1 MRLVLQLVK
10 RLLRHIMC
18 IWNLAP
24 VLLLLEIWAL
34 VRVLVICILVAII
47 VLNSVWEGAINYVMT
62 LP

>member
-10 RLLRHIMC
+10 QLLRHIMC

-34 VRVLVICILVAII
+34 VRVLVICILVAIVI
-47 VLNSVWEGAINYVMT
+47 LSSAWEGAINYVMT

>member
-10 RLLRHIMC
+10 QLLRHIMC

-34 VRVLVICILVAII
+34 VRVLVICILVATV
-47 VLNSVWEGAINYVMT
+47 VLSSVWEGAINYVMT

>member
-1 MRLVLQLVK
+1 MLLVLQLVK
-10 RLLRHIMC
+10 QLLRHIMC

-34 VRVLVICILVAII
+34 VRVLVICILVAIVI
-47 VLNSVWEGAINYVMT
+47 LSSAWEGASNYVMT

>member
-1 MRLVLQLVK
+1 MRLVLQLLK

>member
-10 RLLRHIMC
+10 QLLRHIMC

-34 VRVLVICILVAII
+34 VRVLVICILVAIVI
-47 VLNSVWEGAINYVMT
+47 LSSAWEGAVNYVMT

>member
-10 RLLRHIMC
+10 QLLRHIMC

-34 VRVLVICILVAII
+34 VRVLVICILVAIVI
-47 VLNSVWEGAINYVMT
+47 LSSAWESAVNYVMT

>member
-1 MRLVLQLVK
+1 MRLVLKLVK

-47 VLNSVWEGAINYVMT
+47 VLNSAWEGAINYVMT